1 MALFARRTK
10 QYPPPA
16 TGQHDAVCVDV
27 IDEGETDS
35 TWGTRH
41 QVRCVFE
48 VDPTTVGL
56 RDDGRRHLVSA
67 WYTLSLAPSSNLTR
81 DLTDW
86 GVLAVDAES
95 IDLEQLV
102 DTPARLV
109 LIHAEVR
116 DGRTVARIKCI
127 LPAEPTHQLLAS
139 GEYERR
145 GTDATATQ
153 PARARPTGTGD
164 EDIPF

>member
-1 MALFARRTK
+1 MTLIATRTK

-16 TGQHDAVCVDV
+16 TGQHDAVLVDV
-27 IDEGETDS
+27 IDEGERDS
-35 TWGTRH
+35 AWGPRH
-41 QVRCVFE
+41 QVRVVFE
-48 VDPTTVGL
+48 LEPATAGV

-67 WYTLSLAPSSNLTR
+67 WYTLSLAPSANLTR

-86 GVLAVDAES
+86 GVLAAEAEA

-109 LIHAEVR
+109 LIHAEGR

-127 LPAEPTHQLLAS
+127 LPADPAYLLLAS

-145 GTDATATQ
+145 GTGATATL
-153 PARARPTGTGD
+153 PARTRPTGTDDD
-164 EDIPF
+164 EIPF